1 MTDTVCAYL
10 LGSEPATR
18 ENLARQLGKKGTSSD
33 VCLYNYDKDFT
44 LEVVDPLR
52 YPEKP
57 LAMFQTIF
65 MTDVPIVLIPITGP
79 DIHTAEFGLLLESLG
94 FENVFMKEN
103 ILIVLKL
110 SRKSKKCFLIF
121 S

>member
-10 LGSEPATR
+10 LGSEPSTR

-52 YPEKP
+52 YPDKP
-57 LAMFQTIF
+57 LAFVSGIRF
-65 MTDVPIVLIPITGP
+65 VLS
-79 DIHTAEFGLLLESLG
+79 FLFLLL
-94 FENVFMKEN
+94 KE
-103 ILIVLKL
+103 V
-110 SRKSKKCFLIF
+110 KKINTD